1 MTEDSITGKLRRGA
15 PLIGDDC
22 AVIRPPAG
30 QDLLFTTDLSIEG
43 VHFTREST
51 AEEIG
56 ARATARSLSDIA
68 AMGGT
73 PLYCL
78 VSIALAPWTDERWI
92 DGLYRGI
99 FKLLRKAKASLAG
112 GDISHAGQLVCE
124 VMICGSVAKGKAL
137 LRSGARPNDLLYV
150 SGPLGGWRHKRAI
163 VPRLEFGRKLV
174 GVATACMDIS
184 DGLALDLHRLCRESG
199 VAAELENVP
208 LLKGATLD
216 QALHD
221 GEDYELLF
229 TAPTR
234 AKVAGIPIGKII
246 RGQPG
251 AVRYAGKALAPI
263 GYDHLR
269 SRPRSSFADGKTI
282 RDRGKTEPARSP
294 RT

>member
-1 MTEDSITGKLRRGA
+1 MTEDSITRKLRRRS

-22 AVIRPPAG
+22 AVIRSQG
-30 QDLLFTTDLSIEG
+30 GRDLLLKADLTIEG

-56 ARATARSLSDIA
+56 ARAVARSLSDIA

-78 VSIALAPWTDERWI
+78 VSMALAPWTDERWI
-92 DGLYRGI
+92 NGFYRGLY
-99 FKLLRKAKASLAG
+99 KLLRKANASLAG
-112 GDISHAGQLVCE
+112 GDISHADQFICD

-137 LRSGARPNDLLYV
+137 LRSGARPGDFLYV
-150 SGPLGGWRHKRAI
+150 SGPLGGWRHKPVI

-174 GVATACMDIS
+174 GIASACMDIS
-184 DGLALDLHRLCRESG
+184 DGLALDLHRMCRESG
-199 VAAELENVP
+199 VAAEVDEVP

-229 TAPTR
+229 TAPPKLK
-234 AKVAGIPIGKII
+234 APGIRIGTII
-246 RGQPG
+246 KGKSG
-251 AVRYAGKALAPI
+251 AVRFQGRILKPV
-263 GYDHLR
+263 GYDHTR
-269 SRPRSSFADGKTI
+269 QNP
-282 RDRGKTEPARSP
+282 
-294 RT
+294 